1 MEAGWWWPNRTLI
14 WLSLLLPDL
23 TAVKASWPGGLAAVK
38 ARWRR
43 FTASR
48 SASATGGCC
57 GPSQHQ
63 LVFKPAA
70 FGAFPPQSHRA
81 CSQEDLLRCNI
92 TFTQQSKRFS
102 VLLPSL
108 FPHWRSFQNNRM
120 YYLIRVPEKVFF
132 AFIFF
137 HLVLIVSFF
146 VYVLNYYAS
155 TNPAAFGMLKNWTEP
170 KMKPTGTTAMLNLEE
185 DDTSR
190 GEQK

>member
-1 MEAGWWWPNRTLI
+1 
-14 WLSLLLPDL
+14 
-23 TAVKASWPGGLAAVK
+23 
-38 ARWRR
+38 
-43 FTASR
+43 
-48 SASATGGCC
+48 
-57 GPSQHQ
+57 
-63 LVFKPAA
+63 
-70 FGAFPPQSHRA
+70 
-81 CSQEDLLRCNI
+81 
-92 TFTQQSKRFS
+92 
-102 VLLPSL
+102 
-108 FPHWRSFQNNRM
+108 M

-170 KMKPTGTTAMLNLEE
+170 KMKPTGTTAMLNPEE

>member
-23 TAVKASWPGGLAAVK
+23 TAVKARWPGGLVAVK

-57 GPSQHQ
+57 GPIQHQ